1 MVRLG
6 RIIVLAAF
14 GLYKWFAFEAQALQ
28 HLTQGTWLGLLYSP
42 FGAQDS
48 TYTRAIIENITLI
61 TLILSYVN
69 AQIGIIGDSLV
80 LLTGLVTLSL
90 LPQLGRLN
98 SLHCKRCAVTQQW
111 ACFTKI

>member
-1 MVRLG
+1 M
-6 RIIVLAAF
+6 
-14 GLYKWFAFEAQALQ
+14 
-28 HLTQGTWLGLLYSP
+28 GLLYSP

-69 AQIGIIGDSLV
+69 AQIGIIGDILV

-98 SLHCKRCAVTQQW
+98 SFIVKNVRLLGSGPVLLKSDLRHHKAATLS
-111 ACFTKI
+111 CFA